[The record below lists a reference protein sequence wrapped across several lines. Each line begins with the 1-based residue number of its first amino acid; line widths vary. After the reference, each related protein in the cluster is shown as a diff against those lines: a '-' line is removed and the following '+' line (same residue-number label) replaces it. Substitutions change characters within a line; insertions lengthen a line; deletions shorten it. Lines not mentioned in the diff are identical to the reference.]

1 MACSACERIDRGRAG
16 RDPDFVAALPESSV
30 FLADE
35 QTYRG
40 YCLVFMAE
48 HVEQLDE
55 VPIDRQVRL
64 WEDVARLAA
73 ALRVELAPARINFA
87 SLGNFLAHVHWH
99 VIPRYADDPEPLPP
113 STTEIR
119 PAAKVQER
127 SPNTGRLP
135 KAMATCCSSTR
146 APVSIRAQTL

>member
-1 MACSACERIDRGRAG
+1 MPCPACERIERGRAG

-48 HVEQLDE
+48 HAEQLDE
-55 VPIDRQVRL
+55 VPIEKQVRL
-64 WEDVARLAA
+64 WEDVASLAA

-99 VIPRYADDPEPLPP
+99 VIPRYADDPEPLHP
-113 STTEIR
+113 IWVR
-119 PAAKVQER
+119 PLAER
-127 SPNTGRLP
+127 RLALPASERDALIGRLRRRL
-135 KAMATCCSSTR
+135 A
-146 APVSIRAQTL
+146 